1 MLHGELE
8 DRPKAC
14 NPWLTTGFVLRAVK
28 IPIRVMKSTK
38 VKPGH
43 ILSLRQHNKS
53 GMQRWFTVGG
63 MGGGGGRGRGFRISK
78 FRISKFFGFLNFEF
92 QNFEFQNFSNFK
104 IFRISKFFE
113 FQNFSNF
120 KIFQISKFFK
130 FQNFSNFNFFRIS
143 RSTISSTLYSVHHM
157 NVLWLPIGFRNFGF
171 QNFEFQNFSNFKVFP
186 ISKFFKLNFFSP
198 FFTFFTATPLL
209 Q

>member
-63 MGGGGGRGRGFRISK
+63 MGGGGGGVVAGDFEFQNKFRISKFRISKFRISK

-92 QNFEFQNFSNFK
+92 QNFANFNVNHFQHSVLCTSYERVMVTDRISK
-104 IFRISKFFE
+104 FRISKFRISKFR
-113 FQNFSNF
+113 
-120 KIFQISKFFK
+120 ISKFFK
-130 FQNFSNFNFFRIS
+130 FQNFSNAPALGLRTGTWS
-143 RSTISSTLYSVHHM
+143 
-157 NVLWLPIGFRNFGF
+157 
-171 QNFEFQNFSNFKVFP
+171 
-186 ISKFFKLNFFSP
+186 ISKPWNSTTP
-198 FFTFFTATPLL
+198 F
-209 Q
+209 